1 MPLTVYVAE
10 LRGKSLWIAKA
21 LSLKSRAKFR
31 ALDAF
36 KYGPCSFPGLVVLIR
51 FRSLGGRLAPQSVLV
66 FGSIAM
72 DLNAEM
78 MDFPNVP
85 SPSVASSS
93 HPQPGELEHSS

>member
-1 MPLTVYVAE
+1 MLLTVYVAE

-36 KYGPCSFPGLVVLIR
+36 KYGRSFPGLVVLIR

-93 HPQPGELEHSS
+93 HPHPGELEHSS